1 MPVRGNVGGRSLS
14 SGMSDPIEFPAA
26 AGGGVAARTAVGD
39 DAASRAEWLRASLGA
54 VLDSV
59 EQAERIAGVT
69 AAARAE
75 LIDAARRTS
84 EAVAAED
91 SIPGEHGSGA
101 LGSEPE
107 GWNAATRARREL
119 VFDLAVRL
127 HIPERTAERL
137 IAESKRLV
145 GSLPETK
152 EALGAGEISYRH
164 VQVIVDETAG
174 LSDIVSAEFEKQ
186 VLPKARELTVAK
198 FKAAARKKREAL
210 HPETIEARHSAAVAD
225 RSVWVDPQH
234 DGMAVLSALLPAE
247 TAVAIHDRITRIALA
262 NGGTDPDTGSGT
274 GTGTGSGT
282 GSRASEA
289 AADAASGS
297 GQPFGPGPKRTL
309 AQRRADAFAD
319 LLLDGDLCPTGDP
332 APHGI
337 RPHVLVTVPV
347 LTLLGQ
353 TGTPAH
359 LDGYGPISPDTA
371 RTLAATAPSFARI
384 LTDPVTSAILDFDRS
399 KYAVPADLKQVVRLQ
414 HDTCTAPGCNK
425 RAVHCHLDHTQPF
438 GPAGSTGTGTG
449 TTSLANLSPLCAEHH
464 NLKHHARIGLA
475 KLPDGTMQWTTA
487 TGKTITVTP
496 SNLLGDDMLRRGSP
510 APRGDGPPGADH
522 QTSPPDDGSAAPPGA
537 EWDQSPPPDHYPF

>member
-1 MPVRGNVGGRSLS
+1 
-14 SGMSDPIEFPAA
+14 
-26 AGGGVAARTAVGD
+26 
-39 DAASRAEWLRASLGA
+39 

-59 EQAERIAGVT
+59 EQVERIAGAT

-84 EAVAAED
+84 EAVAAEG
-91 SIPGEHGSGA
+91 SIPGK
-101 LGSEPE
+101 LGSEPQ

-127 HIPERTAERL
+127 RVPERTAERL
-137 IAESKRLV
+137 IAESRRLV

-174 LSDIVSAEFEKQ
+174 LSDIVAAEFETQ

-198 FKAAARKKREAL
+198 FKAAARKTREAL
-210 HPETIEARHSAAVAD
+210 HPETIEARHRAAVAD
-225 RSVWVDPQH
+225 RNVWVDPQH
-234 DGMAVLSALLPAE
+234 DGMALLSALLPAE
-247 TAVAIHDRITRIALA
+247 TAIAIHDRITRIALA
-262 NGGTDPDTGSGT
+262 NAGSTGAGGGAGGQSSDVAD
-274 GTGTGSGT
+274 
-282 GSRASEA
+282 A
-289 AADAASGS
+289 AAAASGS
-297 GQPFGPGPKRTL
+297 GQPSDTEPAPDTAPKRTL

-319 LLLDGDLCPTGDP
+319 LLLDGDLCTTGDP

-337 RPHVLVTVPV
+337 RPQVLVTVPV
-347 LTLLGQ
+347 LTLLGH

-371 RTLAATAPSFARI
+371 RTLAANAPSFARI

-399 KYAVPADLKQVVRLQ
+399 KYAVPADLKHVVRLQ

-425 RAVHCHLDHTQPF
+425 RAVHCHLDHTHPF
-438 GPAGSTGTGTG
+438 GTTDGSPGTG

-464 NLKHHARIGLA
+464 NLKHHTRIRLA

-487 TGKTITVTP
+487 TGKTTTVTP
-496 SNLLGDDMLRRGSP
+496 SNLLGDTMLRRGSP
-510 APRGDGPPGADH
+510 G
-522 QTSPPDDGSAAPPGA
+522 TSESGGSSSKDSGSSGSGSGS
-537 EWDQSPPPDHYPF
+537 ENGQGNSPPPPRSDHPAPPPDTTLPSAADLFWDHAPPPDEYPF